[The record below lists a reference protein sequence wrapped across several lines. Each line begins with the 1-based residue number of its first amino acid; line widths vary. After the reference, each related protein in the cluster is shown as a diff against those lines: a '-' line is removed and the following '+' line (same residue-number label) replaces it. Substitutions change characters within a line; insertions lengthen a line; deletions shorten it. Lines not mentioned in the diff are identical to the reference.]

1 MNVDD
6 LYPSPLGMLHLMSD
20 GTALTHLLFEDPT
33 DNGCF
38 PPMSRLQPHLPI
50 FSQTRIWLDRYF
62 RGECPGVLPPLRLHG
77 TPFQCRVWQ
86 LLQAIPYGST
96 VSYGELA
103 RQLAAERNMKTISAQ
118 AVGQAVGRNP
128 VAIIVPCHRVVGA
141 HGSLTG
147 YAGGLERKQW
157 LLQREGLCL

>member
-6 LYPSPLGMLHLMSD
+6 FYPSPLGMLHLMSD

-33 DNGCF
+33 DNECF
-38 PPMSRLQPHLPI
+38 PPTSRLQPHLPI

-62 RGECPGVLPPLRLHG
+62 QGECPGVLPPLRLHG
-77 TPFQCRVWQ
+77 TPFQC
-86 LLQAIPYGST
+86 
-96 VSYGELA
+96 GELA

>member
-33 DNGCF
+33 GSECS
-38 PPMSRLQPHLPI
+38 PPTYHLQPHLPV

-62 RGECPGVLPPLRLHG
+62 RGEYPGILPPLRLHG

-103 RQLAAERNMKTISAQ
+103 RQLAAERNVRTISAQ